1 MRRRMRRRLVIGGA
15 VLLAVGTS
23 ATKMSKSEVEQV
35 EQHTGMKAE
44 DLSEEQLD
52 AAMGELGIEGQE
64 PTDQEIAMLEAE
76 EDKAAGQP
84 AAGSVPA
91 QQAAPSQEDVI
102 SQLER
107 LGSTQGPGTAH
118 RRGVRGP
125 EGEAAGR
132 LTGLLEA
139 IGADHVFPTVDAA
152 VRTIEPT

>member
-1 MRRRMRRRLVIGGA
+1 MRRHRRMRRRMRRRLVIGGA
-15 VLLAVGTS
+15 VVLAVGAT

-52 AAMGELGIEGQE
+52 AAMEELGIEGQE

-84 AAGSVPA
+84 AADSAPA
-91 QQAAPSQEDVI
+91 QQAPASQGDLI

-107 LGSTQGPGTAH
+107 LGALKAQGILT
-118 RRGVRGP
+118 
-125 EGEAAGR
+125 EEEFAAQKAK
-132 LTGLLEA
+132 LL
-139 IGADHVFPTVDAA
+139 GS
-152 VRTIEPT
+152 

>member
-1 MRRRMRRRLVIGGA
+1 MRRHRRMRRRMRRRLIVGGA

-23 ATKMSKSEVEQV
+23 ATKMTQSEVQQV

-52 AAMGELGIEGQE
+52 AAMSELGIEGQE

-84 AAGSVPA
+84 TADSAPA
-91 QQAAPSQEDVI
+91 QQASASQEDVI

-107 LGSTQGPGTAH
+107 LGALKAQ
-118 RRGVRGP
+118 
-125 EGEAAGR
+125 
-132 LTGLLEA
+132 GLLTEEE
-139 IGADHVFPTVDAA
+139 FAA
-152 VRTIEPT
+152 QKAKLLGG